1 VLVVAVI
8 KSPRCPLPCSNCL
21 TFAVN
26 APLTTPEEA
35 QAFLADMRD
44 KSKMSQIV
52 PKKPPA
58 DLSGA
63 GVDAWY
69 MQQKK
74 REKELR
80 KRRQEAEALLR
91 GYRATY
97 DAKGTLHGGDDECHA
112 SALPVGRHMF
122 GAMGLGRA
130 TVRETM
136 EDPDS
141 DVYESEGRVIGRLK
155 IVETRGDEQIATGG
169 AESSNKQVLSRDVP
183 DCDTALRK
191 QLRNESTIFSPPVKP
206 SAVPTPAR
214 HMVPDE
220 REWREFVTTG
230 ENDKF
235 AAEKDRYH
243 IYASYACPGSHRCL
257 IVRALKGLDDCVS
270 VTIVHPTW
278 QLTKQGTDE
287 EQRGWVFGNPDGEPL
302 TNTAGRGGPF
312 PSAFPGNE
320 PDPEFGA
327 FSIRD
332 IYEQAGD
339 NAGKYVV
346 PFLWDKKLKTVVNN
360 ESSDISYMLNSSF
373 NAFAK
378 NPDIDLYTEDDPDPE
393 KLNEVIEWLSPLMIH
408 GVYRCGFAKNQ
419 LGYDKAISELTQAF
433 DKADSV
439 LQHQRFL
446 TGDTL
451 TDADIRL
458 FVTLLR
464 FDEVYAFYFR
474 ANTRLVIL
482 TPSLLNYCREIYQ
495 MDGVAA
501 TCNMDHIKTHFYS
514 SHAEWNKFSIV
525 PQGLGFMRL
534 LNLPHDRD
542 DIPSVEGSDVV
553 EPSEVS
559 VASF

>member
-1 VLVVAVI
+1 MLVVAVI

-214 HMVPDE
+214 HMVPDD

-230 ENDKF
+230 AYFVAKF
-235 AAEKDRYH
+235 LFF
-243 IYASYACPGSHRCL
+243 CL
-257 IVRALKGLDDCVS
+257 VTVPRVAQIGRVRAHSNIMFHRRK
-270 VTIVHPTW
+270 
-278 QLTKQGTDE
+278 
-287 EQRGWVFGNPDGEPL
+287 
-302 TNTAGRGGPF
+302 
-312 PSAFPGNE
+312 
-320 PDPEFGA
+320 
-327 FSIRD
+327 
-332 IYEQAGD
+332 
-339 NAGKYVV
+339 
-346 PFLWDKKLKTVVNN
+346 
-360 ESSDISYMLNSSF
+360 
-373 NAFAK
+373 
-378 NPDIDLYTEDDPDPE
+378 
-393 KLNEVIEWLSPLMIH
+393 
-408 GVYRCGFAKNQ
+408 
-419 LGYDKAISELTQAF
+419 
-433 DKADSV
+433 
-439 LQHQRFL
+439 
-446 TGDTL
+446 
-451 TDADIRL
+451 
-458 FVTLLR
+458 
-464 FDEVYAFYFR
+464 
-474 ANTRLVIL
+474 
-482 TPSLLNYCREIYQ
+482 
-495 MDGVAA
+495 
-501 TCNMDHIKTHFYS
+501 
-514 SHAEWNKFSIV
+514 
-525 PQGLGFMRL
+525 
-534 LNLPHDRD
+534 
-542 DIPSVEGSDVV
+542 
-553 EPSEVS
+553 
-559 VASF
+559 